1 MNESADLIR
10 RALEETKD
18 TYPKKTDE
26 PKVIPGTPKTE
37 PLRRT
42 ASTEIEGGRLLRSP
56 TLGATTSLA
65 AKGEIMSNELISYYK
80 EFLGENWLIDEG
92 TTCLTWFNS
101 CDVEA
106 AASVFGADLGSATP
120 MSYSDAY
127 GEAFE
132 EIERSSQGN
141 AVLFGVA
148 GSWNIAMEPYGW
160 RGMDDQVIRGLARY
174 GAAISVLLA
183 AGSHHRVTY
192 AHDGHRPYVVRW
204 LDEREGP
211 VPRALDEHLNG
222 LSIFGDVDSDEWKAS
237 ALALAQRFTGVR
249 LDQEWLERQ
258 HVRYL
263 IR

>member
-1 MNESADLIR
+1 
-10 RALEETKD
+10 
-18 TYPKKTDE
+18 
-26 PKVIPGTPKTE
+26 
-37 PLRRT
+37 
-42 ASTEIEGGRLLRSP
+42 
-56 TLGATTSLA
+56 
-65 AKGEIMSNELISYYK
+65 MSDELISYYK
-80 EFLGENWLIDEG
+80 EFLKENWLIDEG
-92 TTCLTWFNS
+92 TCLTWFNA

-106 AASVFGADLGSATP
+106 AASVFGADLRSAER

-141 AVLFGVA
+141 VVLFGVA

-160 RGMDDQVIRGLARY
+160 RGMGDQVIGGLARS
-174 GAAISVLLA
+174 GDAVSVLIA
-183 AGSHHRVTY
+183 AGSHHRVAY
-192 AHDGHRPYVVRW
+192 DHNGHGSYVVRW
-204 LDEREGP
+204 LDERNGP
-211 VPRALDEHLNG
+211 VPPALDEHLNG

-258 HVRYL
+258 HIRYL